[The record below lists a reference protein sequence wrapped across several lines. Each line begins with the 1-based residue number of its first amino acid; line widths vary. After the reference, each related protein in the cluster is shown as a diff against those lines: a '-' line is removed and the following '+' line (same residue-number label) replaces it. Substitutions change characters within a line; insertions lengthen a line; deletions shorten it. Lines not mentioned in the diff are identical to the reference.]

1 MIMKMRKRQH
11 QLNFYYPKQV
21 YDPLA
26 RREMKAVLTRF
37 NDLFYA
43 AYPEKL
49 KGNSQLQLNYQPRSH
64 KKQYEV
70 ERALKLCKS
79 QKVRRKELAKIEEY
93 LNLQYIVEEQIVYYD
108 NVFKKAQATKQQ
120 ISAEEF
126 SSFYPQL
133 FEERMDYLDNIEQQC
148 LGSIKKL
155 EDEKRVCEQAI
166 HDLIHN
172 HQSFWG
178 DASRLIGSMVA
189 ESVKHVVDVVDQSF
203 RGKR

>member
-49 KGNSQLQLNYQPRSH
+49 KGNSQQLLNYQPRSH

-70 ERALKLCKS
+70 QRALKLCKS

-133 FEERMDYLDNIEQQC
+133 FEE
-148 LGSIKKL
+148 
-155 EDEKRVCEQAI
+155 
-166 HDLIHN
+166 
-172 HQSFWG
+172 
-178 DASRLIGSMVA
+178 
-189 ESVKHVVDVVDQSF
+189 
-203 RGKR
+203 